1 MHGLYLLWWVQER
14 QMPPAVVATILAAG
28 DLAVMGLE
36 IPTGWFA
43 DRFGHR
49 VSLIVGSSVQ
59 VAAMLA
65 CWLGEGIP
73 GLLSASV
80 LVALGDS
87 FRSGAD
93 QALLYRTCL
102 VLDREYAFQKTEA
115 RTNAVELGALVG
127 LVLAGGVIVERWGF
141 VGGWMA
147 ETVLAACGLGIA
159 WAMVEPPPR
168 VSDTVDN
175 PVSEDHARV
184 NVRAMAMLII
194 PSAFLGAAASAASF
208 LAQTAGATDP
218 LRMTAL
224 VATITLTEA
233 AGSACAARVTDAG
246 LRAQAVLAACGAILV
261 AGVLA
266 LPAAFELVVLALAF
280 LVGVAHPLRATAIQR
295 LASDGVRARAASA
308 ANACDMAFSTIALP
322 LAGWWRSR

>member
-14 QMPPAVVATILAAG
+14 QTPPAIVATILAAG
-28 DLAVMGLE
+28 DLAIMGLE

-59 VAAMLA
+59 VAGMLA
-65 CWLGEGIP
+65 CWLGAGIP

-102 VLDREYAFQKTEA
+102 VLDREDAFQKTEA

-141 VGGWMA
+141 AAGWMV
-147 ETVLAACGLGIA
+147 ETALCACGVAIA
-159 WAMVEPPPR
+159 CAMVEPPPA
-168 VSDTVDN
+168 VSDTVSSGPEN
-175 PVSEDHARV
+175 HARV
-184 NVRAMAMLII
+184 AVGTMAMLII
-194 PSAFLGAAASAASF
+194 PAAFLGAAASAASF

-218 LRMTAL
+218 MRITTL

-233 AGSACAARVTDAG
+233 AGSACAARVTNAG
-246 LRAQAVLAACGAILV
+246 LRAQVILAACGVVLV
-261 AGVLA
+261 GGALA
-266 LPAAFELVVLALAF
+266 LPAAFQLVVLALAF
-280 LVGVAHPLRATAIQR
+280 LVGLAHPLRATAIQR
-295 LASDGVRARAASA
+295 LASDDVRARAASA

-322 LAGWWRSR
+322 LAGLWRNR